1 MSEVQLIVSEPWLYS
16 TDIRASQRH
25 LIDTLGF
32 EYWFDDDEFQ
42 VVGVR
47 RGDFLLRVRH
57 APKLVA
63 ALSALPIEARPV
75 IRIVVRGVD
84 ALYEEH
90 RERGANIVSEIAD
103 HPWGDREYTI
113 AEPGGCRLTFTE
125 DLASVRGEP
134 RVD

>member
-1 MSEVQLIVSEPWLYS
+1 MALLDQHP
-16 TDIRASQRH
+16 ASQRH
-25 LIDTLGF
+25 LINALGF

-75 IRIVVRGVD
+75 IRILVRGVD

-90 RERGANIVSEIAD
+90 RERGANIISEIAD
-103 HPWGDREYTI
+103 YPWATGSTRSRSRE
-113 AEPGGCRLTFTE
+113 AAG
-125 DLASVRGEP
+125 
-134 RVD
+134 